1 VCQTVYK
8 IKGAVMRENPAMLE
22 MKKKPLQKSQWL
34 EDQF

>member
-1 VCQTVYK
+1 
-8 IKGAVMRENPAMLE
+8 MRENPAMLE